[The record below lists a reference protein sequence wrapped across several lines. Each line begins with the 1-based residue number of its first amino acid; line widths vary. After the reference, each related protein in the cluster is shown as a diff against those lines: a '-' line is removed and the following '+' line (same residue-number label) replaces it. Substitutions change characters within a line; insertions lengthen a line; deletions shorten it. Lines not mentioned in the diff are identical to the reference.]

1 MASELD
7 EVTGTDDEGLAPD
20 LYDDGG
26 FYEEPEGLVTPD
38 PERMARNFAP
48 VGGGM
53 RPVSQAPTGRG
64 ISASPLFQQAAQ
76 FPQATQLGVYKLEEG
91 RPYSLGSVGL
101 NATQEEFI
109 KKYASSCPG
118 QFLLRPMDDIG
129 GFLGDEFTYNVHEG
143 HPGLAE
149 TDEATIPGGFQGDAS
164 GVAFDLLR
172 EQIMT
177 ARMEQSRLRE
187 TIEAE
192 RQVLAEER
200 SEIAQERVAM
210 ASQAANAVASQ
221 TERQMAYSN
230 DQANQMITTLTGIFQ
245 QQQTQ
250 TQQMMAFQG
259 QAHEQLMERMRAQ
272 DTEDRSRRE
281 DQQDREREV
290 ARRDEKGR
298 RHDQEVTMQR
308 EREYHLRLRDIEKS
322 NSGLGAVKKILGDF
336 GMEPKDV
343 FSKLMDGGGQET
355 GMGTAIVGAVADVAK
370 SFAANAAEAAKSQ
383 AEVQQRQIEMAALLQ
398 SQQEGGFRP
407 EEEEEYLELPDHAED
422 QPEELQVGSPASV
435 LDAFREGPPSAPSQG
450 PGLPIQVQKRARIGV
465 RNLVKNLAGSPEPE
479 WAAQVTTA
487 VTSRPEILDYIRVHT
502 IRRALLEGGAA
513 PELAAAI
520 ISAINQ
526 TGLVPSDIPRG

>member
-7 EVTGTDDEGLAPD
+7 EMTGTDDEGLSSD
-20 LYDDGG
+20 LYDA
-26 FYEEPEGLVTPD
+26 YEDHEPVEPRRFG
-38 PERMARNFAP
+38 AP
-48 VGGGM
+48 GNGM
-53 RPVSQAPTGRG
+53 RPVSSVPVQRG
-64 ISASPLFQQAAQ
+64 IATSPLFQQAAQ
-76 FPQATQLGVYKLEEG
+76 FPQASQLGVYKLREG
-91 RPYSLGSVGL
+91 RPYSLGAVGL

-109 KKYASSCPG
+109 KKYSSACPG

-129 GFLGDEFTYNVHEG
+129 GFLGDEFTFNVDEG
-143 HPGLAE
+143 HPAIGGN
-149 TDEATIPGGFQGDAS
+149 DEATPQVGIPGDAS
-164 GVAFDLLR
+164 RVALDLLR

-177 ARMEQSRLRE
+177 ARMEQGRLRE

-245 QQQTQ
+245 QQQAQ

-272 DTEDRSRRE
+272 DTEDRTRRE
-281 DQQDREREV
+281 DSQERERER
-290 ARRDEKGR
+290 ARREEKGR

-322 NSGLGAVKKILGDF
+322 NSGLGAVKKLLGDF

-343 FSKLMDGGGQET
+343 LAKMMDGGGQET
-355 GMGTAIVGAVADVAK
+355 GMGSAIVGAVADVAK

-383 AEVQQRQIEMAALLQ
+383 AQVQQRQIEMAALLQ
-398 SQQEGGFRP
+398 AQQEGGLP
-407 EEEEEYLELPDHAED
+407 PDEDEHYLELPDHESE
-422 QPEELQVGSPASV
+422 PEPPQAGSPQAV
-435 LDAFREGPPSAPSQG
+435 LDAFREGPETPTDPTS
-450 PGLPIQVQKRARIGV
+450 GLPLQVQKRARVAV
-465 RNLVKNLAGSPEPE
+465 RSLVRELGASPEPG
-479 WAAQVTTA
+479 WAAKVA
-487 VTSRPEILDYIRVHT
+487 VAVNERPEILDYIRAVS
-502 IRRALLEGGAA
+502 IRVALSEGGAS
-513 PELAAAI
+513 PDLAGAI
-520 ISAINQ
+520 IAAVDQ
-526 TGLVPSDIPRG
+526 TGLLPADIPRG